1 MLFSAGDVIVV
12 PAGVSHSAFPHEE
25 HQELGGT
32 DDVLM
37 VGGYPEGRD
46 WDLMRDGDVS
56 DAEMRAAL
64 KRIMSQPIPRLDP
77 VTGEAMHN
85 WRDAPTSV
93 EWGKRFGMTTG
104 IEDVHKS

>member
-1 MLFSAGDVIVV
+1 
-12 PAGVSHSAFPHEE
+12 
-25 HQELGGT
+25 
-32 DDVLM
+32 M

-46 WDLMRDGDVS
+46 WDLMRDGEVS

-64 KRIMSQPIPRLDP
+64 KRIMSQPIPRSDP
-77 VTGEAMHN
+77 VTGEAMHS

-93 EWGKRFGMTTG
+93 EWGKRFGASTG